1 MTAEAT
7 FSALWLGLLTAAS
20 PCPLATNIA
29 ALSYIGREATRPG
42 RVALAGAGY
51 TLGRMLAY
59 AALAAL
65 IVASLLSAPGVSYAL
80 QKYMNKILGPLLIVT
95 GLVLV
100 GLLQLKFN
108 VGVSEKLQRR
118 LAASGVVGALL
129 LGVVFALAFC
139 PVSAALFF
147 GSLLPLSV
155 KAGSR
160 FALPLVYGLGTGLPV
175 LVFGVL
181 MAWGVER
188 VGTAFNWMARIE
200 KWARVITGVVLIA
213 VGLRFTFQHIF
224 GVFT

>member
-1 MTAEAT
+1 MSVEAVL
-7 FSALWLGLLTAAS
+7 SALWLGLLTAAS

-29 ALSYIGREATRPG
+29 ALSFIGREATRPG

-51 TLGRMLAY
+51 TFGRMLAY

-65 IVASLLSAPGVSYAL
+65 IVASLLSAPGVSHAL
-80 QKYMNKILGPLLIVT
+80 QKYMNKILGPLLIAT

-100 GLLQLKFN
+100 GLVNLKLN
-108 VGVSEKLQRR
+108 IGVSEKLQRR
-118 LAASGVVGALL
+118 LAASGLAGALL

-160 FALPLVYGLGTGLPV
+160 FALPSVYGLGTGLPV

-181 MAWGVER
+181 LAWGVQR
-188 VGTAFNWMARIE
+188 VGSAFNWVSRLE
-200 KWARVITGVVLIA
+200 KWARVVTGVVLIA
-213 VGLRFTFQHIF
+213 IGLRFTLQHIF
-224 GVFT
+224 GVWT